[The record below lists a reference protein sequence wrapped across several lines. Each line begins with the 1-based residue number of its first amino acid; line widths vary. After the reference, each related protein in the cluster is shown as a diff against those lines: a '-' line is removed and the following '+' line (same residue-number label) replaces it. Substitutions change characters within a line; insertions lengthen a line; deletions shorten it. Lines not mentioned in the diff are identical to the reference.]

1 MRSSHLHFTEA
12 WGDEDDVSFTATTL
26 GVMVASSVV
35 GLMAW
40 HGKRP
45 QDQPVRPQVLA
56 TTSTS
61 QMKMLSQGL
70 EVEQHLNPYE
80 SQVLRCFDSG
90 LSDKT
95 MGLLVCL
102 HGIDSSETAGLFLLL
117 ATKRHSCDR
126 LGLNLRSQVLISHW
140 VVFSWSQSKNHSHL
154 FKFDSDKTYIIVTQ
168 KTPYLI
174 CFNNPLSSKFTLLDS
189 PASQV
194 TRQHGEASFRLSS
207 SPGP

>member
-1 MRSSHLHFTEA
+1 
-12 WGDEDDVSFTATTL
+12 
-26 GVMVASSVV
+26 
-35 GLMAW
+35 
-40 HGKRP
+40 
-45 QDQPVRPQVLA
+45 
-56 TTSTS
+56 
-61 QMKMLSQGL
+61 MKMLSQGL

-140 VVFSWSQSKNHSHL
+140 VVFS
-154 FKFDSDKTYIIVTQ
+154 
-168 KTPYLI
+168 
-174 CFNNPLSSKFTLLDS
+174 
-189 PASQV
+189 
-194 TRQHGEASFRLSS
+194 
-207 SPGP
+207 